1 MSKIRLRSRSQLRP
15 VRTISVTVKVERF
28 QSTADRRNGFWA
40 CARLN
45 SNGSSAR
52 YSDKVDRRTYK
63 TANACSMGSAPRRAV
78 AAAMRKLARKLTA
91 RSSAFKGLR

>member
-1 MSKIRLRSRSQLRP
+1 MSKIRLRSRSPLRP

-45 SNGSSAR
+45 QGHTGRWVNA
-52 YSDKVDRRTYK
+52 VDRRTYK

-78 AAAMRKLARKLTA
+78 AAAMRKLAGKLTS

>member
-1 MSKIRLRSRSQLRP
+1 MAKIRLRSKAGLRQT
-15 VRTISVTVKVERF
+15 RTIGVTVKVERF

-45 SNGSSAR
+45 SNGSAR
-52 YSDKVDRRTYK
+52 MDRRTYK
-63 TANACSMGSAPRRAV
+63 TAQACSMGSAPRRAV
-78 AAAMRKLARKLTA
+78 ATAMRKLAGKLTA